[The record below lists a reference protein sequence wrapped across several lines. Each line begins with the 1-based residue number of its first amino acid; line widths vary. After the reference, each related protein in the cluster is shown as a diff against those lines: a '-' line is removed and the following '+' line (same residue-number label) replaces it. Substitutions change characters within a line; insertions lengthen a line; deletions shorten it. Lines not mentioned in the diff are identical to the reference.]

1 VTSPEEFQRTA
12 SQWILDF
19 LSIPMQGHS
28 KANVTPYMHMLAVHV
43 SEQIDL
49 YGDIRRFTGQGVE
62 KNNDT
67 DRRNYFSSNHLDV
80 SKTILTTESR
90 TADLSDHK
98 RNKRGYIKRNEQYWE
113 SDIYAKRR
121 RTL

>member
-1 VTSPEEFQRTA
+1 MVMVTRSEIYGNFSSIYKEIGVTSPEEFQRTA

-49 YGDIRRFTGQGVE
+49 YGDIRRFTGQGQY
-62 KNNDT
+62 
-67 DRRNYFSSNHLDV
+67 NYIH
-80 SKTILTTESR
+80 
-90 TADLSDHK
+90 
-98 RNKRGYIKRNEQYWE
+98 
-113 SDIYAKRR
+113 
-121 RTL
+121 